1 MRSAVV
7 GPTTISPPCAEPAK
21 RAATLV
27 VGPVAV
33 KVHRCPAP
41 VPSLVAPTGASPVLI
56 PMWSWIGGE
65 GPPYSPLGGGVRRR
79 TAKAARGA
87 VCAGAGALRAGWRVA
102 LRPAPGGSLSSPS

>member
-33 KVHRCPAP
+33 NVHRCPAP
-41 VPSLVAPTGASPVLI
+41 VPSLVAPTSASPVLI
-56 PMWSWIGGE
+56 PVWSWIGGE
-65 GPPYSPLGGGVRRR
+65 KPPHSSFWLAVRWWVG
-79 TAKAARGA
+79 KGARGA
-87 VCAGAGALRAGWRVA
+87 LSARAVA
-102 LRPAPGGSLSSPS
+102 RPAGGG

>member
-33 KVHRCPAP
+33 NVHRCPAP
-41 VPSLVAPTGASPVLI
+41 VPSLVAPTSASPVLI
-56 PMWSWIGGE
+56 PVWSWIGGE
-65 GPPYSPLGGGVRRR
+65 KPPHFFFQLAGRRLVAEAGRGPVHPW
-79 TAKAARGA
+79 
-87 VCAGAGALRAGWRVA
+87 AGA
-102 LRPAPGGSLSSPS
+102 PPPGR